1 MRVSKSIGLL
11 LGSCWF
17 VAIGIAGAQ
26 AQSNVVT
33 VAGNNRAI
41 NLEGQGRD
49 FTVAGNHNEVHV
61 AGETKS
67 IRVLGNQNT
76 IHLERVDEIS
86 VTGAQNR
93 ISYQSGLT
101 KSTPSVSQ
109 TGAQNRVTK
118 VEAEAPG
125 GPGRQT
131 PSNSGGSTTGQLV
144 LTGDDSNISRRV
156 NAQLVRVV
164 GDRNHVNLTGS
175 VDELLVTGKY
185 NSIAIE
191 RVGKVRFLGDHNS
204 VAYKSAPDGQ
214 KPEVASVGEHNS
226 IRQADQ

>member
-33 VAGNNRAI
+33 VAGNNRAV

-67 IRVLGNQNT
+67 IRVLGNQNSV
-76 IHLERVDEIS
+76 HLERVDKIN

-93 ISYQSGLT
+93 VSYQSGLT
-101 KSTPSVSQ
+101 KNVPSVSQ
-109 TGAQNRVTK
+109 TGAQNLIIK
-118 VEAEAPG
+118 AEAEA
-125 GPGRQT
+125 
-131 PSNSGGSTTGQLV
+131 SGGSGRQAPSDNAGPATGQLV
-144 LTGDDSNISRRV
+144 LTGDDSNISRSM
-156 NAQLVRVV
+156 NGQQVRLV

-175 VDELLVTGKY
+175 VDELLVTGK
-185 NSIAIE
+185 NNFVAVE
-191 RVGKVRFLGDHNS
+191 RIGKVRFLGDHNS
-204 VAYKSAPDGQ
+204 VAYKSALEGQ
-214 KPEVASVGEHNS
+214 KLKVASVGENNS
-226 IRQADQ
+226 IRQAD